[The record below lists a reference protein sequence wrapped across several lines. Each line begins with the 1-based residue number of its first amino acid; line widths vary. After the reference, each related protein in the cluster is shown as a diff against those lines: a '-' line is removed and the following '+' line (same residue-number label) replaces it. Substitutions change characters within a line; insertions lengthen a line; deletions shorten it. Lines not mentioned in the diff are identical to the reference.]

1 MWVDCRG
8 LYHRYILEYLLL
20 HGEVCIRQQYV
31 HTFMTGVYPLCMYV
45 GRGDTATRETEAKV
59 LPAPHLQSPASPS
72 EALCSRGTGA
82 DHSVAG
88 CKEKDGKEPQ
98 SEHSAEKGLP

>member
-1 MWVDCRG
+1 MGVDCRG
-8 LYHRYILEYLLL
+8 LYHRFILEYLLL
-20 HGEVCIRQQYV
+20 HGEVCIRQRCVRIYIYDRCV
-31 HTFMTGVYPLCMYV
+31 FFMYV
-45 GRGDTATRETEAKV
+45 GRGDTATRETEEKV
-59 LPAPHLQSPASPS
+59 FPAPHLQSPASPS